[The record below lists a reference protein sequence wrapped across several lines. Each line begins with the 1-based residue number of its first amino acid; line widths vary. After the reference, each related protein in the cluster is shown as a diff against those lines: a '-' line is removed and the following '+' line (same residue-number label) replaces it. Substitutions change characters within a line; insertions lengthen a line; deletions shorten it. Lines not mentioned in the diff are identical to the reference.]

1 MQRIRFVVYCSLLA
15 LVGADTASAQ
25 VATLDDEDLALA
37 YGDKSFVTIATGSR
51 VSLNRAPSVATVIT
65 AEDIAAIGASDLD
78 EVLEIVPGLHV
89 SRSTVFN
96 GPVYVFRGIH
106 RDTNPQVLMLENGIP
121 VTTVFAGGRGI
132 AWGGYPVENIA
143 RIEIIRGPGSAIY
156 GADAYAGVINIITR
170 TAEDIEGTEVGT
182 RVGSF
187 RTRDAWVQHGG
198 SLGPV
203 DVAAYLRVGE
213 TDGHRRT
220 VRADAQTGWDAIL
233 GTGASHAPGPIDA
246 GRDAVD
252 ARLDLAYDKWRL
264 RAGYKQRD
272 NVGSGIGLSLAL
284 DPTGESYSERITTDL
299 TYHDGAFAKDW
310 DVTLQAS
317 YLHYEEFSDLTL
329 FPPGASFDPD
339 GVEVFADG
347 MIGNPDKWEEHERVS
362 GSAFYSGLEHHTIRL
377 GVGAEKRAVY
387 RIRESKNF
395 NPDFSPI
402 GSGSVGDVIDVSD
415 TAPFLRPRS
424 RNVRYLY
431 AQDEWRLAKDWTLTA
446 GLRHDQYSDFG
457 GTTNPR
463 LALVWET
470 AYNLT
475 TKLLYGTAFRAP
487 SFTELYNINNPVVI
501 GNPELKPEKM
511 RTVEL
516 ALAWQPVA
524 STQLGI
530 NVFRYEMRDMIR
542 LVDIRYENTGR
553 QTGTGLELEA
563 AWSAAK
569 DLRLSGNYAYQ
580 RSIDRATRSD
590 AGFAPHHQV
599 YLRGDWRF
607 APGWLANS
615 QINWVGE
622 RRREVGD
629 TRSSLSG
636 YHTVDLTLRT
646 QAGRH
651 AWDLAFSVRNLFD
664 ADAREPSPFDTPF
677 IAVPGDI
684 PLPGRSFFIQ
694 ASYRL

>member
-1 MQRIRFVVYCSLLA
+1 MKTYRLRSAVLGACLATTLTGMAGAQSLEE
-15 LVGADTASAQ
+15 
-25 VATLDDEDLALA
+25 EDLALA
-37 YGDKSFVTIATGSR
+37 YGEKSFVTIATGSR
-51 VSLNRAPSVATVIT
+51 VSINRAPAVATVIT
-65 AEDIAAIGASDLD
+65 AEDIAAIGATDLD
-78 EVLEIVPGLHV
+78 EVLETVPGLHV
-89 SRSTVFN
+89 ARSTMFN
-96 GPVYVFRGIH
+96 GPVYAFRGIH
-106 RDTNPQVLMLENGIP
+106 RDTNPQVLMLENSIP
-121 VTTVFAGGRGI
+121 VTTVFTGGRGI
-132 AWGGYPVENIA
+132 VWGGYPLENIA
-143 RIEIIRGPGSAIY
+143 RIEVIRGPGSAIY
-156 GADAYAGVINIITR
+156 GADAYSGVINIITKS
-170 TAEDIEGTEVGT
+170 ADDIDGTEVGV
-182 RVGSF
+182 RAGSF

-203 DVAAYLRVGE
+203 DVSAYLRVGE

-220 VRADAQTGWDAIL
+220 VRADAQTGLDSNFD
-233 GTGASHAPGPIDA
+233 TSASHAPAPIDA

-284 DPTGESYSERITTDL
+284 DPTGESFSERITTDL

-310 DVTLQAS
+310 DVTVQAS

-329 FPPGASFDPD
+329 FPPGAF
-339 GVEVFADG
+339 GGTFVDG
-347 MIGNPDKWEEHERVS
+347 MIGNPYKWEEHERVS
-362 GSAFYSGLEHHTIRL
+362 GSAFYSGFEHHTIRL
-377 GVGAEKRAVY
+377 GAGAERRALY
-387 RIRESKNF
+387 RVRESKNF

-402 GSGSVGDVIDVSD
+402 GSGSAGDVTDVSD
-415 TAPFLRPRS
+415 TAPFLRPHS
-424 RNVRYLY
+424 RKVRYVY
-431 AQDEWRLAKDWTLTA
+431 AQDEFRLAKDWTLTA
-446 GLRHDQYSDFG
+446 GLRHDHYSDFG

-511 RTVEL
+511 RTLEL
-516 ALAWQPVA
+516 ALAWQPAA

-580 RSIDRATRSD
+580 RSIDRTTRSD
-590 AGFAPHHQV
+590 AGFAPHHQL
-599 YLRGDWRF
+599 YLRGDWRL

-622 RRREVGD
+622 RRREAGD

-646 QAGRH
+646 QGGRH

-684 PLPGRSFFIQ
+684 PLPGRSFYIQ